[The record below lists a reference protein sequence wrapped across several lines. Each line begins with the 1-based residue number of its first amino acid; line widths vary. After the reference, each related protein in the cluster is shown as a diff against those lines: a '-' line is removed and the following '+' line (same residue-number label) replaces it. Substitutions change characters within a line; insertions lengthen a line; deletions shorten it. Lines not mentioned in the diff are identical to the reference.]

1 MLPGQENVTIDTLKE
16 KITEQ
21 MKNEIMR
28 KYYVEELKPA
38 YLETLVERI
47 EFALPNSVVDQEIN
61 YALNNKV
68 RTTSEDYIHALRE
81 DASKV

>member
-1 MLPGQENVTIDTLKE
+1 
-16 KITEQ
+16 

-61 YALNNKV
+61 YALKQQSKNNV
-68 RTTSEDYIHALRE
+68 
-81 DASKV
+81 